1 MRVFGINIDKY
12 HQNWDVSCYPHSN
25 CIRQWLVLWLV
36 FRVFMQIVLV
46 LWLVLHMDPSP
57 IWLVFRIN
65 CFPIVIAARTMACIK
80 CAFFPY
86 MACFSCV
93 HSNCYWTMA
102 CIKTCIPPISL
113 WLVLE
118 TCIPPISLWLVLET
132 CIPPISLW
140 LVLETCIPP
149 ISLWL
154 VLETCIPP
162 ISLWLVLSVLLW
174 LVFGHAY
181 LQLNQSVTVEINC
194 VSIKSVSN
202 ILVLW
207 ESIYMP
213 SFQTV
218 LYSVSAGMLIFI
230 DSSFKSICK
239 YWKSRF
245 LMIFLI
251 NWSC

>member
-118 TCIPPISLWLVLET
+118 TCIPPISLWLVL
-132 CIPPISLW
+132 
-140 LVLETCIPP
+140 
-149 ISLWL
+149 
-154 VLETCIPP
+154 
-162 ISLWLVLSVLLW
+162 SVLLW